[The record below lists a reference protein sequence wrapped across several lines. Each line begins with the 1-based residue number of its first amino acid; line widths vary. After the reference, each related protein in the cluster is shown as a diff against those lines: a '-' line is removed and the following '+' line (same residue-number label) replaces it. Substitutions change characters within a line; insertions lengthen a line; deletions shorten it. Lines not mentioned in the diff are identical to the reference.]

1 MIDGHLLS
9 PGKCSG
15 LPDLSMVGW
24 AQQGCTPAFCFLLG
38 CTLRPYPTPTAV
50 ASQTVAPL
58 PKSDTKPHNKSSVAF
73 FLNTTPH
80 NIIIHQSRKPRWKTV
95 QYTNCAA
102 TRMSSCCNPL
112 LHDMQALTA
121 SAVSCIDPVV
131 SRLQAASAEVAV
143 AKLLWVCSC
152 FMTLCWVFSL
162 PTSLPRYWGWWR
174 KHLHRDV

>member
-15 LPDLSMVGW
+15 LPDLLVVGW
-24 AQQGCTPAFCFLLG
+24 AQQGCTPAFCFLPG

-58 PKSDTKPHNKSSVAF
+58 PKPDTKPHNNSSVTF

-112 LHDMQALTA
+112 LLDMQALTA

-143 AKLLWVCSC
+143 AKLLWVCLC
-152 FMTLCWVFSL
+152 AMTLW
-162 PTSLPRYWGWWR
+162 
-174 KHLHRDV
+174 